1 MKLEDIAKMTIDE
14 VAAELEKIQK
24 LEEMQKTA
32 ILEEKENIVIIEP
45 PKIEP
50 MVDAEVIEFGS
61 ELLFLQSL
69 KERIYVLFEGLNSQD
84 TTNIN
89 LRLELTI
96 KFLEFLL
103 ANVEHRLKNLSK

>member
-32 ILEEKENIVIIEP
+32 TLEEKENIVIIEP

-61 ELLFLQSL
+61 ELLFLQNL